1 MALGEKPAR
10 LRQGPGI
17 GVSFG
22 QALEGWSADGAV
34 LCVGLDP
41 HPETL
46 ADWGFPDTPEGL
58 KGWAHRVVAEVGK
71 ANVAVAKPQVAFFER
86 HGVAGMSA
94 LAEMLGMLRTI
105 GVLTIGDAKRGDIG
119 TTMRGYA
126 RAWLMPGADFEVDA
140 LTLSPYLGFGSL
152 LPALEQ
158 AVAAHKGVFVLA
170 ATSNPEAWATQSALT
185 TSGST
190 VAGEIIDQL
199 ATFARSSP
207 AHSSGLGVVLGA
219 TVNQAAMGIN
229 MAHYP
234 GMPILSPGFGQ
245 QGAAFDRWRD
255 IFPAS
260 RSVLAVAARSLSG
273 GGPEDFVDR
282 VSSAQRELSA

>member
-10 LRQGPGI
+10 LRQGPRI

-22 QALEGWSADGAV
+22 QALEGWIAEGAV

-71 ANVAVAKPQVAFFER
+71 ADVAVAKPQVAFFER

-94 LAEMLGMLRTI
+94 LAEMLGMLRSI

-158 AVAAHKGVFVLA
+158 AVAAHKGVFVLS
-170 ATSNPEAWATQSALT
+170 ATSNSEAWATQSALT

-199 ATFARSSP
+199 ATFARSAP

-219 TVNQAAMGIN
+219 TVNQAAMGID

-273 GGPEDFVDR
+273 GGPEGFVDR
-282 VSSAQRELSA
+282 VSSAQSELSA

>member
-10 LRQGPGI
+10 LRQGPRI

-22 QALEGWSADGAV
+22 QALEGWIAEGAV

-58 KGWAHRVVAEVGK
+58 QGWAHRVVAEVGK
-71 ANVAVAKPQVAFFER
+71 ADVAVAKPQVAFFER

-126 RAWLMPGADFEVDA
+126 RAWLVPGADFEVDA

-199 ATFARSSP
+199 ATFARSAP

-219 TVNQAAMGIN
+219 TVNQAAMGID

-273 GGPEDFVDR
+273 GGPEGFVDR
-282 VSSAQRELSA
+282 VSSAQSELSA

>member
-1 MALGEKPAR
+1 
-10 LRQGPGI
+10 
-17 GVSFG
+17 
-22 QALEGWSADGAV
+22 
-34 LCVGLDP
+34 
-41 HPETL
+41 
-46 ADWGFPDTPEGL
+46 
-58 KGWAHRVVAEVGK
+58 
-71 ANVAVAKPQVAFFER
+71 
-86 HGVAGMSA
+86 
-94 LAEMLGMLRTI
+94 
-105 GVLTIGDAKRGDIG
+105 
-119 TTMRGYA
+119 MRGYA

-199 ATFARSSP
+199 ATFARSAP

-219 TVNQAAMGIN
+219 TVNQAAMGID

-273 GGPEDFVDR
+273 GGPEGFVDR
-282 VSSAQRELSA
+282 VSSAQSELSA